1 MISNNHHR
9 QHTPFISKTCS
20 QFSIFLI
27 ILANITPAI
36 AAPKYQSPSLNQPVV
51 VSGLFGNLFKD
62 IEQGTRTIER
72 IERQRDAA
80 RRREE
85 QRKLQEQRREE
96 QRRRFELQQREREQ
110 RLLERQAREEERQQ
124 RKQELAE
131 ARRRATQRQLEEA
144 ERRRRYF
151 ENLSPAQKQEYI
163 RQQQLLRQ
171 RQLAATI
178 FLLDLFLRSDSGSTS
193 SRQTREYYRLPGN
206 SNPSHNP
213 APAPVKPIHNNYG
226 SCHHYSC

>member
-1 MISNNHHR
+1 MISNNHNR
-9 QHTPFISKTCS
+9 QHSLLISKTCS
-20 QFSIFLI
+20 QFPIFLI
-27 ILANITPAI
+27 VIANIAPAI
-36 AAPKYQSPSLNQPVV
+36 AAPKYQSPSSNQPVV

-85 QRKLQEQRREE
+85 QRK
-96 QRRRFELQQREREQ
+96 RFELQQREREQ
-110 RLLERQAREEERQQ
+110 RLLERQAREEERQ
-124 RKQELAE
+124 RRDQELAE

-144 ERRRRYF
+144 ERRKQYF
-151 ENLSPAQKQEYI
+151 ESLSPAQKQEYI

-171 RQLAATI
+171 RQLEATI
-178 FLLDLFLRSDSGSTS
+178 FLLGLFLRSDSGSTS
-193 SRQTREYYRLPGN
+193 PRQTGEYYRVPGN
-206 SNPSHNP
+206 STPSHN
-213 APAPVKPIHNNYG
+213 PAPVKPIHNNYG